1 MSLGRTIELLEASY
15 FQGLILRFRG
25 DQGYSDISRTNTEI
39 GYSRKSLSFLSGNKG
54 LRRGK
59 EIVMAGFSIERG
71 LYVLK
76 NRG

>member
-1 MSLGRTIELLEASY
+1 MNLGRTIKLLEASY

-25 DQGYSDISRTNTEI
+25 DQGYSDISLTNTEI

-59 EIVMAGFSIERG
+59 EIVMAGFSIEKG